1 MAVAVSGGVD
11 STVAA
16 LLLRRQGLQLNS
28 MFYTIYR
35 LIMYCDHEIGEVNSV
50 LNFH

>member
-35 LIMYCDHEIGEVNSV
+35 LNVRANHV
-50 LNFH
+50 L